1 MPSES
6 RKSPALMGRSLR
18 TRSLLAMAGVVVVAM
33 TSSCKKDIQLS
44 KPELDG
50 PLAGQTCETLAFTV
64 TFTDPADHD
73 VAYEFAWGDSSHLEW
88 TPYYPSGQPVVR
100 THAYSD
106 TGIYNVRAKA
116 KGSDQNESK
125 WSDVVDVA
133 IGLAPTRPELSGRSV
148 WFVAEPCS
156 ITARSFDPQGRRL
169 TYGFSWGDGS
179 PVEWSDTVDSD
190 TSVTL
195 VHTYDHEDTFPVCVE
210 ARNERGLLSG
220 WSDPFPLRV
229 QQPPSELV
237 KPTVYYEAIDIGAEL
252 RLHWTAVPYAVE
264 YEVDADETTFTTQT
278 LYFDVPGPA
287 KLVKVYAV
295 AGNVRSD
302 PTTIDCGVVETA
314 SLVLY
319 GISDPD
325 PNHTSGLAF
334 STNGS
339 ASALTL
345 DDANKASLDFVC
357 DDSNVTPVGLVN
369 AGDYGWYQNSEI
381 NSLMDAGTTDYDAFG
396 EAAGSG
402 YTTQL
407 GIRANGVYALWLS
420 RTQSWTTSDHFC
432 KAKIISIEDVGGV
445 QKVTL
450 KVGYQLIGGLRWVKS
465 Q

>member
-1 MPSES
+1 M
-6 RKSPALMGRSLR
+6 
-18 TRSLLAMAGVVVVAM
+18 
-33 TSSCKKDIQLS
+33 
-44 KPELDG
+44 
-50 PLAGQTCETLAFTV
+50 
-64 TFTDPADHD
+64 
-73 VAYEFAWGDSSHLEW
+73 
-88 TPYYPSGQPVVR
+88 
-100 THAYSD
+100 
-106 TGIYNVRAKA
+106 
-116 KGSDQNESK
+116 
-125 WSDVVDVA
+125 
-133 IGLAPTRPELSGRSV
+133 
-148 WFVAEPCS
+148 
-156 ITARSFDPQGRRL
+156 
-169 TYGFSWGDGS
+169 
-179 PVEWSDTVDSD
+179 
-190 TSVTL
+190 
-195 VHTYDHEDTFPVCVE
+195 
-210 ARNERGLLSG
+210 
-220 WSDPFPLRV
+220 
-229 QQPPSELV
+229 
-237 KPTVYYEAIDIGAEL
+237 
-252 RLHWTAVPYAVE
+252 
-264 YEVDADETTFTTQT
+264 
-278 LYFDVPGPA
+278 
-287 KLVKVYAV
+287 
-295 AGNVRSD
+295 
-302 PTTIDCGVVETA
+302 
-314 SLVLY
+314 Y